1 MSLVHLQAKTAMS
14 SKPQLS
20 DMSCGKWSKSP
31 VSKLLNVFAIAPTA
45 AELLG
50 AQIGLMSK
58 CDVLSPTERRS
69 KSRDTDKDTDG
80 DMDSNSTAN
89 QPFVRPQWPR
99 SLAPVAR
106 PLFLFQLSF
115 SFLLIYLG
123 RSDLALWPLWPVH
136 FFPFHLLFSFVFLI
150 FHGRSDPALWP
161 YWLLCC
167 S

>member
-31 VSKLLNVFAIAPTA
+31 MSKLLNVFAIAPTA

-50 AQIGLMSK
+50 AQSGLMSK

-69 KSRDTDKDTDG
+69 KSRD
-80 DMDSNSTAN
+80 SNSTAS
-89 QPFVRPQWPR
+89 QPFFWPQWPR
-99 SLAPVAR
+99 SLAPAAR
-106 PLFLFQLSF
+106 PHFLFSTVF
-115 SFLLIYLG
+115 FFFLIYLG

-136 FFPFHLLFSFVFLI
+136 LFPFHVLFSFAF
-150 FHGRSDPALWP
+150 
-161 YWLLCC
+161 
-167 S
+167 